1 MSGRLWLGLFVILLL
16 LAFTFRTPVAHELP
30 CFMKESSALE
40 SLATTRG
47 YGLAEEGLIKLGVNT
62 NGTFILT
69 VSPPGQPVICIFV
82 MGENWEWVVP
92 KLPNQI
98 SERKDD

>member
-1 MSGRLWLGLFVILLL
+1 MMGRCLLFFLAAVIIT
-16 LAFTFRTPVAHELP
+16 AFFMRSPVAHELP

-69 VSPPGQPVICIFV
+69 VSPPGQPIICIFV

-92 KLPNQI
+92 KLPNKI
-98 SERKDD
+98 SGRADD

>member
-1 MSGRLWLGLFVILLL
+1 MSGRVWLLFGVVLLTITL
-16 LAFTFRTPVAHELP
+16 CFRKPHAHELP

-92 KLPNQI
+92 KLPNKI